1 MRRADQRTE
10 SCNTKTSSSS
20 ESRNMSIRDNW
31 NQLPATWWIQRGRDW
46 IRFMNV
52 DMRTTQRSCRY
63 PFKMKVGK
71 TLLLTNCNESRM
83 IHTINTTISV
93 MRSKGLNQGISITIG
108 SDGMT
113 RCVRISNLCSFYIA
127 FALSSKVLTSVRV
140 VNDPLTDKS
149 SKTKIACQTF
159 AIPYK

>member
-1 MRRADQRTE
+1 MRRVDGRME
-10 SCNTKTSSSS
+10 SCSTTTSSSS
-20 ESRNMSIRDNW
+20 ESPDMSMTDNW
-31 NQLPATWWIQRGRDW
+31 THPPATWWIQRGRDW

-71 TLLLTNCNESRM
+71 TLLLTTCNESRM
-83 IHTINTTISV
+83 IQTMSTTISV
-93 MRSKGLNQGISITIG
+93 MRSIFSIQEINITIG
-108 SDGMT
+108 SDGTT
-113 RCVRISNLCSFYIA
+113 RCVRISNYCSFSIA
-127 FALSSKVLTSVRV
+127 FALSSKVSTSVRV

-149 SKTKIACQTF
+149 SKTKTACQTF

>member
-1 MRRADQRTE
+1 
-10 SCNTKTSSSS
+10 
-20 ESRNMSIRDNW
+20 
-31 NQLPATWWIQRGRDW
+31 
-46 IRFMNV
+46 MNV
-52 DMRTTQRSCRY
+52 DMRTTQRSRRY

-83 IHTINTTISV
+83 IQTIYTVIIVLRLNSRIQEIS
-93 MRSKGLNQGISITIG
+93 LTIG

-113 RCVRISNLCSFYIA
+113 RCVRISNKRSFYYA
-127 FALSSKVLTSVRV
+127 FALSSKVSTSVRV

-149 SKTKIACQTF
+149 SKTKTACQTF

>member
-1 MRRADQRTE
+1 
-10 SCNTKTSSSS
+10 
-20 ESRNMSIRDNW
+20 
-31 NQLPATWWIQRGRDW
+31 
-46 IRFMNV
+46 MNV

-113 RCVRISNLCSFYIA
+113 RCVRISNKRRSFYYA
-127 FALSSKVLTSVRV
+127 CALSSKVSTSVRV

-149 SKTKIACQTF
+149 SKTKTACQTF